1 MPILTAALITLVIF
15 TVGAALAFLSAA
27 MFAGKNS

>member
-1 MPILTAALITLVIF
+1 MSIETAALIVIVIF
-15 TVGAALAFLSAA
+15 AVGAALAFLSAA